1 MKRAA
6 IVVAVCLG
14 LAYLGDFLWVW
25 LRVHYPAAGAAFGS
39 VDVYYGT
46 PLKNGKEEFFFG
58 QSDKQT
64 CVKSLFPQ
72 MGYAPCW
79 YASRRTMKSVELMR
93 IPQHDIGLALARP
106 PLLCHSPFPA

>member
-1 MKRAA
+1 MKRTA
-6 IVVAVCLG
+6 IIVAVCLG
-14 LAYLGDFLWVW
+14 LLYLGDFLWVR

-72 MGYAPCW
+72 MGYSPCW
-79 YASRRTMKSVELMR
+79 YASKRTMKSVRLR
-93 IPQHDIGLALARP
+93 RTPQHNTGPAMAGP
-106 PLLCHSPFPA
+106 PISFHSPSPA